1 MSEKLKNSIFEVL
14 TIPQTLNINNQIT
27 TSTKPINLDIIR
39 KLIEYFL
46 KNMLVKEMFTLTLFE
61 ILLFKERSIL
71 SPTQWVQAVKW
82 FKYSVLKKREN
93 EWLFERIKKQWYSIY
108 SDKFFSWYNLRNSFK
123 ISVERYLIDERKKTL
138 KFSGKN
144 YRGSKEIC
152 ILISWKNLP

>member
-82 FKYSVLKKREN
+82 FKYSVLNKREN
-93 EWLFERIKKQWYSIY
+93 EWLFERIKKQWYSICQFFDLFPLFY
-108 SDKFFSWYNLRNSFK
+108 SCLTEMLLVNNLLFFDCVVHNLSH
-123 ISVERYLIDERKKTL
+123 V
-138 KFSGKN
+138 
-144 YRGSKEIC
+144 
-152 ILISWKNLP
+152 